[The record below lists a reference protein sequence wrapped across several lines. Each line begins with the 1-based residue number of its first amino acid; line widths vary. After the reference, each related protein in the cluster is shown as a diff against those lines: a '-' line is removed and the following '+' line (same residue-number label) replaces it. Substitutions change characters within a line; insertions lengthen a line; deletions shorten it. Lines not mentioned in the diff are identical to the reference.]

1 MSFGVT
7 CRLSSLGDAVLK
19 HLFPGRA
26 AELPMPVILIGGIGG
41 LIFHGLIG
49 LFVGAVVFSIGYR
62 LIVLTRESSQEA
74 VAVSGTAG
82 FGDDGG

>member
-1 MSFGVT
+1 
-7 CRLSSLGDAVLK
+7 
-19 HLFPGRA
+19 
-26 AELPMPVILIGGIGG
+26 VILIGGIGG